1 MSAPTKQ
8 ELRQLLKERRASF
21 PPEIRKEW
29 DRAITERIAGSSL
42 FASASVLLLY
52 VPRNGEV
59 NLLPLARIA
68 RRMGKPVAFP
78 KCDPS
83 TGRMEFRIL
92 TPDARLS
99 PGAYGIPEPPAN
111 APLCQPDR
119 RALCLVPGLGFDL
132 CGNRI
137 GYGKGYYDRYLRQFP
152 GTTVGVLYSRQLLWT
167 APAEPH
173 DMPMQWLAS
182 EEEFCLFSEA
192 TRKRK
197 AGKEET
203 AEKRNTGSSTGT
215 APSETPDASRKKHFF
230 DAAAGAGKRS
240 ALHAPAA
247 LVLSAYLLLLLSRI
261 VEARFLTRSSEY
273 AGVILLQI
281 LIFIL
286 PAFLYCKLRGESFP
300 DRIRLRPVRPE
311 HLLFSVCM
319 LVVMI
324 CGGLLTEILTGGISS
339 LAGNFTLYSTFVA
352 HTGSGL
358 EVFYAVL
365 AYAVLPAFGEELVF
379 RSILCAEYEK
389 RGAGVSV
396 AVSALFFAML
406 HFSFA
411 HFLTY
416 LLLGI
421 LLAVSLYVTRS
432 FLMPCLLHLLYNVFC
447 LFGQPYL
454 SAFYVTAG
462 SNEIFIFC
470 LVLLFLLFSAF
481 GVGEM
486 RKIYHHYAVRNLD
499 SSYTVS
505 VPWKLLPAE
514 TGKALFSPVVA
525 ADVIVWLIASVLAAL

>member
-1 MSAPTKQ
+1 M
-8 ELRQLLKERRASF
+8 
-21 PPEIRKEW
+21 
-29 DRAITERIAGSSL
+29 
-42 FASASVLLLY
+42 
-52 VPRNGEV
+52 
-59 NLLPLARIA
+59 
-68 RRMGKPVAFP
+68 
-78 KCDPS
+78 
-83 TGRMEFRIL
+83 
-92 TPDARLS
+92 
-99 PGAYGIPEPPAN
+99 
-111 APLCQPDR
+111 
-119 RALCLVPGLGFDL
+119 
-132 CGNRI
+132 
-137 GYGKGYYDRYLRQFP
+137 
-152 GTTVGVLYSRQLLWT
+152 
-167 APAEPH
+167 
-173 DMPMQWLAS
+173 
-182 EEEFCLFSEA
+182 
-192 TRKRK
+192 
-197 AGKEET
+197 
-203 AEKRNTGSSTGT
+203 
-215 APSETPDASRKKHFF
+215 
-230 DAAAGAGKRS
+230 
-240 ALHAPAA
+240 
-247 LVLSAYLLLLLSRI
+247 
-261 VEARFLTRSSEY
+261 
-273 AGVILLQI
+273 ILLQI

-358 EVFYAVL
+358 EIFYAVL